1 MKTAKQAKASE
12 RRIDHEN
19 VLVEWKKSKQLAK
32 PKDLELTDAQLKKLQ
47 EFLQQQIHNNQVLI
61 HSQR

>member
-1 MKTAKQAKASE
+1 ME
-12 RRIDHEN
+12 
-19 VLVEWKKSKQLAK
+19 KSKQLAK
-32 PKDLELTDAQLKKLQ
+32 PKDLELTDAQLKELQ